1 MVTCSTE
8 GNPENWPTRG
18 RPAPGRVPVVLALQ
32 PPKLFLQ
39 TPLSMAVLHQ
49 ALTLCQ
55 QGHLLCLHVG
65 LLGLQLLMPETDRG

>member
-1 MVTCSTE
+1 M
-8 GNPENWPTRG
+8 
-18 RPAPGRVPVVLALQ
+18 LALQ

>member
-1 MVTCSTE
+1 MVTYLTE
-8 GNPENWPTRG
+8 ENTENWPKRG
-18 RPAPGRVPVVLALQ
+18 RATPGLVPVMLTLQ
-32 PPKLFLQ
+32 SPKLFLQ

-55 QGHLLCLHVG
+55 QGQLLRLHVG